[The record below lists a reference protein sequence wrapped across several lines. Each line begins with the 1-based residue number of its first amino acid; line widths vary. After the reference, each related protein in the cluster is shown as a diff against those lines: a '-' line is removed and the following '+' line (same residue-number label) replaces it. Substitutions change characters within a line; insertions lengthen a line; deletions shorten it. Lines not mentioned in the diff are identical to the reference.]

1 MQNKVKNDNYTG
13 IKETI
18 KYYKAARIVSQKM
31 WITMEIGARI
41 E

>member
-1 MQNKVKNDNYTG
+1 MTITPVLKK
-13 IKETI
+13 TI

-31 WITMEIGARI
+31 WISMEMGARI